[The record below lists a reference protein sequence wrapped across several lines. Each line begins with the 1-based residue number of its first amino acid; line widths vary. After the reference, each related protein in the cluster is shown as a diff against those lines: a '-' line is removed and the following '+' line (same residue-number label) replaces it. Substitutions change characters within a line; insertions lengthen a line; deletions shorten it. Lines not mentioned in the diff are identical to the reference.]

1 MTHLL
6 MSHYFF
12 PLKQHTEA
20 TCSNLQ
26 QERSNRDRVCVRK
39 WVKDQNQW
47 DTSYWQESPLS

>member
-1 MTHLL
+1 

-26 QERSNRDRVCVRK
+26 QERSDRDRVCVRK